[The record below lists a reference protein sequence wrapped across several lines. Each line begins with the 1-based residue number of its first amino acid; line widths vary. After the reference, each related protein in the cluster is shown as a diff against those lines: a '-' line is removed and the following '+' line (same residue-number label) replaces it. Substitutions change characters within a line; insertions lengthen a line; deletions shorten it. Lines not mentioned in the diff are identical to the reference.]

1 MSLSM
6 SLCIYMSLYVCIYV
20 CIYVSM
26 YIYLWSL
33 EGHKKPFTPIH
44 YHYSKEQE
52 QTYKSGYNTTLFP
65 GGPPPQY

>member
-1 MSLSM
+1 MYRNVSVC
-6 SLCIYMSLYVCIYV
+6 LCTCLYICLYV
-20 CIYVSM
+20 

-33 EGHKKPFTPIH
+33 EGHKKPLTPIH